1 MRVAV
6 TPANIWRRGRILI
19 CGLQCRG
26 AGCKGITLLDRAFD
40 EFQATF
46 MLEVTATQLPPWRA
60 TLITW
65 TIYPPHRL
73 LYSSDNHLNGAGTL
87 EHGCGRHEPRPGAS
101 MVRSRAPYHGPSI
114 FNSWAA
120 PMVPEMVSSVCQG
133 RSPQHQMLSF
143 WLVSAKKKNRMLQLP
158 IFHSQLGA
166 ALRNLPAGH
175 RAPFRVEI
183 NHTPLASPTFCGRRQ
198 CQYPGWCWCRG
209 CF

>member
-120 PMVPEMVSSVCQG
+120 PMVPEMVSSVCQS

-143 WLVSAKKKNRMLQLP
+143 WLVSAKKKQNVTTAN
-158 IFHSQLGA
+158 FSQPT
-166 ALRNLPAGH
+166 RR
-175 RAPFRVEI
+175 RAPESPGGTSRAI
-183 NHTPLASPTFCGRRQ
+183 PRQSKSYTACLADVLWTEAVSVPRMVLV
-198 CQYPGWCWCRG
+198 
-209 CF
+209 